1 VILVDTSVWV
11 DHLRKR
17 DPQLVRLLELNMVFL
32 HPWVIG
38 ELACGDLKNRA
49 ELLEHLSNLM
59 QVTQA
64 SDSEVME
71 FIERN
76 KLYGR
81 GVGWTDLHL
90 LASALLTNCPFWT
103 VDRRLSEVAYDLDIA
118 FTPATASA

>member
-1 VILVDTSVWV
+1 MG
-11 DHLRKR
+11 
-17 DPQLVRLLELNMVFL
+17 RLLELNMVFL

-38 ELACGDLKNRA
+38 ELACGNLKNRA
-49 ELLEHLSNLM
+49 DLLEHVSHLM

-76 KLYGR
+76 KLYDR
-81 GVGWTDLHL
+81 GVSWLDLHL

-103 VDRRLSEVAYDLDIA
+103 LDRRLAEVASDLDVA
-118 FTPATASA
+118 FIPAAGSA